1 MPRLR
6 RDRPA
11 SVSRRSRAGLLAALC
26 LALAAC
32 ASLPPG
38 FVPPAVGNAVPGVP
52 FHAQEDYQC
61 GPASLAG
68 VLNFLGDPATPE
80 EIASAVF
87 RPDLR
92 GSVSL
97 DLALYPRGRGLS
109 SRFFRGTPADLTAA
123 VDAGRP
129 LVLMLD
135 QGLAGVRYFHFA
147 VLTGYRPQG
156 AVLNSGREQGLLVP
170 WASFLAQWAGADN
183 WTLEVT
189 RP

>member
-1 MPRLR
+1 MPGPF

-11 SVSRRSRAGLLAALC
+11 SALPRGRAVLSWAIALL
-26 LALAAC
+26 LAAC

-38 FVPPAVGNAVPGVP
+38 FVPPAGGGQVEGVP
-52 FHAQEDYQC
+52 FHAQEDHQC

-68 VLNFLGDPATPE
+68 VLGFLGDPATPE
-80 EIASAVF
+80 EIAAAVF
-87 RPDLR
+87 RPGLR

-97 DLALYPRGRGLS
+97 DLALYPRSRGLA
-109 SRFFRGTPADLTAA
+109 SRFFRGAPADLLAA

-135 QGLAGVRYFHFA
+135 QGLGPIHSFHFV
-147 VLTGYRPQG
+147 VLTGYRPEG
-156 AVLNSGREQGLLVP
+156 VVLNSGRSRGLLAP
-170 WASFLAQWAGADN
+170 WASFLASWAGADN
-183 WTLEVT
+183 WALEVV

>member
-1 MPRLR
+1 MPRLCR
-6 RDRPA
+6 ARPA
-11 SVSRRSRAGLLAALC
+11 SASRRARAGLFAALA
-26 LALAAC
+26 LLLAAC
-32 ASLPPG
+32 AALPPG
-38 FVPPAVGNAVPGVP
+38 FVPPAAGNAVPGVP

-80 EIASAVF
+80 EIAAAVY

-97 DLALYPRGRGLS
+97 DLALYPRGRGLA
-109 SRFFRGTPADLTAA
+109 SRFFRGAPADLLAA

-135 QGLAGVRYFHFA
+135 QGLAGVKYLHFA
-147 VLTGYRPQG
+147 VLTGYRPEG
-156 AVLNSGREQGLLVP
+156 VVLNSGRVRGRLVP
-170 WASFLAQWAGADN
+170 WAAFLAQWAGADH
-183 WTLEVT
+183 WALEVT

>member
-1 MPRLR
+1 LV
-6 RDRPA
+6 A
-11 SVSRRSRAGLLAALC
+11 
-26 LALAAC
+26 
-32 ASLPPG
+32 
-38 FVPPAVGNAVPGVP
+38 NVP
-52 FHAQEDYQC
+52 FHPQEYHQC

-97 DLALYPRGRGLS
+97 DLALFPRSRGLAT
-109 SRFFRGTPADLTAA
+109 RFYRGAPADLLAA
-123 VDAGRP
+123 VDAGLP

-135 QGLAGVRYFHFA
+135 QGFAGVRVYHFA
-147 VLTGYRPQG
+147 VLIGYRPEG
-156 AVLNSGREQGLLVP
+156 VILNSGRSQGLLTP
-170 WASFLAQWAGADN
+170 WASFLAQWAGAGN
-183 WTLEVT
+183 WTLEVS